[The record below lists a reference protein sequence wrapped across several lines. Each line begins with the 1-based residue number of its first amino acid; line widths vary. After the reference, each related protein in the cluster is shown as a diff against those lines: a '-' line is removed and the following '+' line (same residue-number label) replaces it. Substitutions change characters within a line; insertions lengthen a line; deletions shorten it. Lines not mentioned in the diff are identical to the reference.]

1 MTRLVIWYID
11 IENPFKIEVSTASKL
26 GTENIEQFRMKAQ
39 SCGNHQTL
47 SAKKNFVK
55 KISQT
60 WPIFQNDQVVLPVI
74 WYIDI
79 INPFKIE
86 VGTEKLEVDRTKAK
100 SLKNQK
106 NLSAKKN
113 FVKNYSQTWPICQN
127 VRVNLPVILVY

>member
-1 MTRLVIWYID
+1 MPKRIL
-11 IENPFKIEVSTASKL
+11 L
-26 GTENIEQFRMKAQ
+26 
-39 SCGNHQTL
+39 
-47 SAKKNFVK
+47 K

-60 WPIFQNDQVVLPVI
+60 WPIFQNDQVVLSVI

-86 VGTEKLEVDRTKAK
+86 VSIAFKVGTQKLEVDRTKAK
-100 SLKNQK
+100 SLRNQK

-127 VRVNLPVILVY
+127 VQVNLPVILVY